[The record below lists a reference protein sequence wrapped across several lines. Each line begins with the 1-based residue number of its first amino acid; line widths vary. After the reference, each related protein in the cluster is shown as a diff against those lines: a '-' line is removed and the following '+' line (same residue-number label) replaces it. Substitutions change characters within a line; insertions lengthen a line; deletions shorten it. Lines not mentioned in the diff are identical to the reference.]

1 MVVFSRFT
9 RLILMGCYI
18 VYISRTWSP
27 GIPFF
32 FFIFYSTLAPAYAR
46 QNLPHEFSDAQISQ
60 HCNKRKLADIAR
72 RERDISR
79 YLFASAPHHYR
90 KFAEPARLTTF

>member
-1 MVVFSRFT
+1 MRSVQTEEDGTSSRNIF
-9 RLILMGCYI
+9 LII
-18 VYISRTWSP
+18 
-27 GIPFF
+27 FF
-32 FFIFYSTLAPAYAR
+32 LIAPA
-46 QNLPHEFSDAQISQ
+46 QSLSHEFSDAQISQ

-90 KFAEPARLTTF
+90 NLHRTRGADYLLRTSSVFCSPA